1 MGHSSDGD
9 REDSKDNKEKYGPLA
24 DASTRQAYAINE
36 PANSTLLTPCEG
48 TVSQLCSGV
57 TQVAEHT
64 PKRRSMTECNRLST
78 RDLFERLGNL
88 GWRAAG
94 KVRQLGKLYSSRL
107 SEGDRS
113 SVSAPYNVAAATEIS
128 RRRRHC
134 LDRTKQ

>member
-57 TQVAEHT
+57 TQVAPRREASSFGYT
-64 PKRRSMTECNRLST
+64 TKKRQGR
-78 RDLFERLGNL
+78 
-88 GWRAAG
+88 
-94 KVRQLGKLYSSRL
+94 
-107 SEGDRS
+107 
-113 SVSAPYNVAAATEIS
+113 
-128 RRRRHC
+128 
-134 LDRTKQ
+134 